1 MRWSVF
7 CSRHHSSAQVLTK
20 WTKAAAPKATVE
32 EAIDA
37 VFMHEIE
44 KDLKDSQGS

>member
-1 MRWSVF
+1 
-7 CSRHHSSAQVLTK
+7 LNIL
-20 WTKAAAPKATVE
+20 PTVE

-44 KDLKDSQGS
+44 KDMKGED